1 MTENNHIYLNDLP
14 TNPTLKE
21 TNYSNHLLKEIS
33 PYLNKQFSNN
43 FSENNIPR
51 ATHLNEAYNILHL
64 FKSQGFIASI
74 SGSEKY
80 LITCNPFHS

>member
-51 ATHLNEAYNILHL
+51 ITDLNNHMIYYVFLNHRGLLPVFQQIKSIL
-64 FKSQGFIASI
+64 
-74 SGSEKY
+74 
-80 LITCNPFHS
+80 